1 MPYFA
6 VKRFTQSNPAKLELR
21 SNYLTGLNF
30 LSLALIVCQLFLVSS
45 FLFIP
50 NALAEDT
57 TPPPA
62 EEAPTETPPAT
73 TEPVGLETPLAEPP
87 VVPEPITDPAVLPS
101 VNETTTTPEDIFTP
115 PSDATTTD
123 PTTATTTDPVIDNTT
138 TTIEVLPNG
147 TNSDAQVLILGTG
160 NTGSTAPQVS
170 LTMENAA
177 ALPRILA
184 SWAMHI
190 TKNET
195 NQFVGTDDNLD
206 AGAQF
211 LPSGQYQ
218 VNKSIA
224 VCAISADGASPVANV
239 FARLFYPTDVAVS
252 SATST
257 ATTSP
262 ALGCGAA
269 FEKELRLEPLSH
281 TDGLELVC
289 NQLKNNNNNLP
300 GFNTAVDYDA
310 LCGDTGL
317 LNTYQAQV
325 FCQAQDLTQ
334 NDPSGLYQTKV
345 YAADTTGAFSLFFD
359 NTFKYLE
366 LTAFAV
372 DFDAINYGPVQLNI
386 AKIVYGNLDW
396 ETPLGA
402 NPATLTNVGNTRL
415 RLVVKQNDFGLGG
428 SANNWNVNYQ
438 ARLGLAAPFITYQ
451 PETAITLNEIVDL
464 GTTHALDFGIQVFK
478 FPSETSAAYAG
489 QMTLLA
495 EKVDHLACPTNP

>member
-6 VKRFTQSNPAKLELR
+6 VKKSF
-21 SNYLTGLNF
+21 NF

-62 EEAPTETPPAT
+62 EETPTETPPAT
-73 TEPVGLETPLAEPP
+73 TEPVGLETPTPEPP
-87 VVPEPITDPAVLPS
+87 VVPEPVVETTPPPTVT
-101 VNETTTTPEDIFTP
+101 ETTTTPEDIFTP
-115 PSDATTTD
+115 PTDATTTD
-123 PTTATTTDPVIDNTT
+123 PTLATTTDPIIDNTT

-224 VCAISADGASPVANV
+224 VCAISAPGASPVANV

-262 ALGCGAA
+262 VLGCGAA
-269 FEKELRLEPLSH
+269 FEKELRLEPLNRA
-281 TDGLELVC
+281 DGLELVC

-300 GFNTAVDYDA
+300 GFNTTVDYDA

-372 DFDAINYGPVQLNI
+372 DFDAINYGPVQLNV

-396 ETPLGA
+396 ETPLGP

-415 RLVVKQNDFGLGG
+415 RLIVKQNDFGLGG

-478 FPSETSAAYAG
+478 FPSETYTAYAG